1 MLEFFVFFILI
12 LHIVILYNGF
22 ISIRSARNLLNIIQ
36 EINPEDMEFDL
47 PLGVSAPEFK
57 VMDVSGKE
65 ISYGTLPKRPT
76 IMLVV
81 ANGCSSCSID
91 KVEFEKA
98 SKKYPNFNFLMI
110 KANYSAEEMTNDF
123 SAHGENFYV
132 LFSNEQFL
140 KDYGIKFY
148 PSYIA
153 LNTNREIVGY
163 PIVIEHINNYLP
175 ALQ

>member
-1 MLEFFVFFILI
+1 MLEFFVLFLLI
-12 LHIVILYNGF
+12 LHIVLIYNGF
-22 ISIRSARNLLNIIQ
+22 VSIRNSRNLLNIIQ
-36 EINPEDMEFDL
+36 EVNPKDMEFDL
-47 PLGVSAPEFK
+47 PVGISAPEFK
-57 VMDVSGKE
+57 LMDVSGKE
-65 ISYGTLPKRPT
+65 ISYRTLPKRPT

-91 KVEFEKA
+91 KVEFERA
-98 SKKYPNFNFLMI
+98 SKKYSEFNFLMI

-123 SAHGENFYV
+123 SEQAENFYV
-132 LFSNEQFL
+132 LSSNEQFL
-140 KDYGIKFY
+140 EDYGIKFY

-163 PIVIEHINNYLP
+163 PIVIEHIENYLP